1 MELPEPVRADAE
13 VLWAYLQ
20 VDDPVEPVDVAVGLG
35 SHDPGVPAHTAELY
49 RRGLF
54 PLVVFTG
61 ASGPSTVD
69 RFPHGEA
76 VHFREIALDSGVPA
90 EAVLVE
96 ARARNTGE
104 NLRFTRDLLA
114 DRGIAV
120 RSVLL
125 VARPYHQRRARATAA
140 KVWPEVAVLC
150 SAHKQDLGTYLAE
163 IGDADRVVSM
173 LVGEVQRVAAYP
185 ERGFTVVEEIPGDVW
200 AAYERLVAAGYT
212 RRLTAR

>member
-20 VDDPVEPVDVAVGLG
+20 VDDPVEPVDVAIGLG

-140 KVWPEVAVLC
+140 KVWPEVEVLC

-185 ERGFTVVEEIPGDVW
+185 ERGFTVAEEIPGDLS
-200 AAYERLVAAGYT
+200 AA
-212 RRLTAR
+212 